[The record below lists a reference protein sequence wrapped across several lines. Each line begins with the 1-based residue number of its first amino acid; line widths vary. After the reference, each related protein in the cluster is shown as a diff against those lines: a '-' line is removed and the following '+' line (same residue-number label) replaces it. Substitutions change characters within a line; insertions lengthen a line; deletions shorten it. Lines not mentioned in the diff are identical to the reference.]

1 MTDTNGVTITLT
13 VNARASSL
21 PPGAYG
27 PAVAFTNVSNG
38 QGSTTKSAKL
48 IIRALSLPRPTGQ
61 AVRDGG
67 GYLLDNQG
75 GYLLDDRG
83 GRLLAR

>member
-1 MTDTNGVTITLT
+1 M
-13 VNARASSL
+13 
-21 PPGAYG
+21 
-27 PAVAFTNVSNG
+27 SNG

-48 IIRALSLPRPTGQ
+48 IIRAPRPTGQ
-61 AVRDGG
+61 IVRDGD